1 MRLPLLFILIS
12 LSLSS
17 FSQTKKETQDWIKE
31 KIESFSYTSTSGSN
45 SVKHTYKVV
54 FTDCNMTITEVLGTY
69 ITGISMDMT
78 TITEFPV
85 KDLAKPNFVDT
96 DKGVTLYLRTKTADN
111 IKEKV
116 VELDKS
122 STMTEKEYRF
132 SSTAQK
138 DSLPT
143 RLFKA
148 FTTLVKLCG
157 GEVNKEIF

>member
-1 MRLPLLFILIS
+1 MRISLLAILIS
-12 LSLSS
+12 FSLSS

-31 KIESFSYTSTSGSN
+31 KIESFSYTSTSGNN
-45 SVKHTYKVV
+45 SVKHIYKVA
-54 FTDCNMTITEVLGTY
+54 FTDCKMTITEVLESY

-96 DKGVTLYLRTKTADN
+96 DKGVTLFLRTKTSDN

-116 VELDKS
+116 VELNKS
-122 STMTEKEYRF
+122 STLTEKEYRF

-138 DSLPT
+138 DNLPT
-143 RLFKA
+143 RLSKA

-157 GEVNKEIF
+157 GQVTKETF